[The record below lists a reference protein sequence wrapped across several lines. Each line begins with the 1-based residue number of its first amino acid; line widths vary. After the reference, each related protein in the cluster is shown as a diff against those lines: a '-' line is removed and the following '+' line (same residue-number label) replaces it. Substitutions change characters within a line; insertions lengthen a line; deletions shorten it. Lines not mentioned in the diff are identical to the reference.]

1 MIRLEDSITVSRP
14 IEEAFA
20 YVADFETV
28 AEWDPGVQAAER
40 QTPGV
45 EGVGAAY
52 RVVAT
57 FRGREIPM
65 TYETVEH
72 DPPHRVVLVGEGANI
87 HARDAITFE
96 AVDATTTRI
105 TYQAEFK
112 LRWPWRLL
120 EPFLRGT
127 FRRLGDAGLQG
138 MQRAL
143 DGGARAAEA
152 EDSPQADA

>member
-1 MIRLEDSITVSRP
+1 MIRLEDSITVNRP

-28 AEWDPGVQAAER
+28 AEWDPGVRAAER

-96 AVDATTTRI
+96 AVDAK
-105 TYQAEFK
+105 EPVL
-112 LRWPWRLL
+112 LR
-120 EPFLRGT
+120 
-127 FRRLGDAGLQG
+127 RRTHHKPTHSAAAYAG
-138 MQRAL
+138 R
-143 DGGARAAEA
+143 
-152 EDSPQADA
+152 SNTIW